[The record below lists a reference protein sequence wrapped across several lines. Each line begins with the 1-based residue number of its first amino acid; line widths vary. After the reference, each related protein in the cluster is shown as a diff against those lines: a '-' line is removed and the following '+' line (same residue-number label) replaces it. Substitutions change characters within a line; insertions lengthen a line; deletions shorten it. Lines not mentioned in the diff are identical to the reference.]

1 MYIQMKNTTKTLHVL
16 IGILYTVY
24 NDYNLVQSIL
34 KIEYNAIYT
43 PKKDNHHA
51 WNSHKVPSGTNPGLK
66 VKILWNYWREL
77 RNRSRRV

>member
-51 WNSHKVPSGTNPGLK
+51 
-66 VKILWNYWREL
+66 
-77 RNRSRRV
+77 